1 MFRIALAFCAGAA
14 TLLLLPVLPDA
25 VPLWILGAGAALALW
40 RMPVLAAY
48 AAGIVWSAWF
58 ATGQLAER
66 WPCERDR
73 EELRLSGF
81 IAAPASTRPGR
92 TDFDLRV
99 TDADAAGPVPRLL
112 RLSWYDA
119 VAVPL
124 PGQRWGMTVRL
135 RCPRGLANPGAA
147 DRELNL
153 LRQRIGATGY
163 VVNHEP
169 VELLDDGSARHVIE
183 RLRARLAANIQHAAA
198 SAISGSVLQGLSVGV
213 LGNLPEVLWD
223 SFAATG
229 VTHLMAI
236 SGLHVT
242 GCALAVLLLLRFVW
256 RLPGLRALPGR
267 VPTEMALVVLA
278 TAGYALLAG
287 ASAPAVRTLLMVA
300 IVALQRVLRR
310 TLPVHETLALAAWLM
325 VIVDPL
331 ALSSAGF
338 WLSFVATAALLVLI
352 ASGRGW
358 RAQVALFVRGQAAL
372 TAVLTPVL
380 AVAFGRLSLIAPL
393 VNAVA
398 IPLFSFGLLPV
409 VLFATVLDLAWPGAA
424 AGIWRGV
431 ATALDPVWPGLE
443 ALAAWPLASFAPATQ
458 PAWLV
463 AFTALATFAALL
475 IPLRGLRVAAV
486 VLLLAIT
493 CGSATPVPRNG
504 WTLTVID
511 VGQGLAAVVET
522 GRHVLVFDTGPH
534 WRGGGAAA
542 RVSLMPYLRARGIR
556 RIDVLILS
564 HRDMDHAGGASLLQE
579 AFEIGRTIIQQDAD
593 EPARADACRQG
604 ERWQWDQV
612 EFQVLHPRAGMT
624 GSDNDRS
631 CALSIRGA
639 GGSALLL
646 ADPESAAEQELLAM
660 PLAADVVLLPH
671 HGSKTSST
679 PALIAAVSA
688 RLGIASTGFG
698 NRWGMPIADV
708 VGRWRGAGTTVLNTA
723 ATGAVRVQFSG
734 GRDGIEVATERRAAR
749 RWWRQPA
756 AD

>member
-14 TLLLLPVLPDA
+14 TLLLLPVLPGA
-25 VPLWILGAGAALALW
+25 ALLPVLGVGAALAW
-40 RMPVLAAY
+40 RRAPVLAAY
-48 AAGIVWSAWF
+48 AAGIAWSAWF
-58 ATGQLAER
+58 AAGQLADR

-81 IAAPASTRPGR
+81 IAAPATTRPGR
-92 TDFDLRV
+92 IDFDLQLS
-99 TDADAAGPVPRLL
+99 DADVADAVPRRV

-119 VAVPL
+119 AIVPL
-124 PGQRWGMTVRL
+124 PGQRLRMTVRL

-147 DRELNL
+147 DRELDL

-163 VVNHEP
+163 VVNRAP
-169 VELLDDGSARHVIE
+169 VELLADASARHAIE
-183 RLRARLAANIQHAAA
+183 RLRARLAASIQQAVPSIA
-198 SAISGSVLQGLSVGV
+198 SGPVLQGLSVGV
-213 LGNLPEVLWD
+213 RGNLPDQLWD
-223 SFAATG
+223 GFAATG
-229 VTHLMAI
+229 IAHLMAI

-242 GCALAVLLLLRFVW
+242 GCALAVLLLLRALW

-267 VPTEMALVVLA
+267 VETEMSLVILA

-310 TLPVHETLALAAWLM
+310 TLPVHATLALAAWLM
-325 VIVDPL
+325 VIADPL

-358 RAQVALFVRGQAAL
+358 RAQVALFVRAQAAI

-398 IPLFSFGLLPV
+398 IPLFTFVLLPV
-409 VLFATVLDLAWPGAA
+409 VLFATVLELAWPGGA
-424 AGIWRGV
+424 AGIWRGLSLF
-431 ATALDPVWPGLE
+431 LDPVWPALA

-463 AFTALATFAALL
+463 AFAALATFAALL
-475 IPLRGLRVAAV
+475 IPLRGLRVAAF
-486 VLLLAIT
+486 VLLIAIT
-493 CGSATPVPRNG
+493 CGSAAPVPRGG

-522 GRHVLVFDTGPH
+522 ARHVLVFDTGPY
-534 WRGGGAAA
+534 WRGGAAAA
-542 RVSLMPYLRARGIR
+542 RVSLVPYLRARGIR
-556 RIDVLILS
+556 RIDVLVIS
-564 HRDMDHAGGASLLQE
+564 HRDMDHAGGASLLRE
-579 AFEIGRTIIQQDAD
+579 TFEVGRTVIQQDAG
-593 EPARADACRQG
+593 EPVRVDACRQG

-612 EFQVLHPRAGMT
+612 EFQVLHPRAEMA

-631 CALSIRGA
+631 CALSIRGP

-646 ADPESAAEQELLAM
+646 ADPESAAEQALLAT

-671 HGSKTSST
+671 HGSKTSSS

-688 RLGIASTGFG
+688 RLGIASAGFG
-698 NRWGMPIADV
+698 NRWGMPASDV
-708 VGRWRGAGTTVLNTA
+708 VARWRGAGTTVLNTA
-723 ATGAVRVQFSG
+723 ASGAVRVEFSG
-734 GRDGIEVATERRAAR
+734 GREGLEVATERRDTR